1 LQKNF
6 RNLLQNFQSTVFEKK
21 YHNMRYHHVP
31 VLLKEAIRYLNCRPG
46 KIYVDGTLGGCG
58 HAIEILKQAEPD
70 GLLIGLDLDSDAIDN
85 ARKTLADFGS
95 RVRLFHH
102 NFAFLPAILSQ
113 TGIPAVD
120 GILVDMGM
128 SLYQLEKSGRGFSF
142 MRDEP
147 LDMRMNK
154 CETITAAALVNK
166 LSKEELT
173 KLLWHYGEEK
183 WSRKIAE
190 AIISYR
196 QEKTIHSTRDL
207 AEIVRSTVPR
217 TGRLHRIDPA
227 TRTFQALRIAVNR
240 ELKSLEDLLESTP
253 SLLNRG
259 GRLVVIS
266 FHSLED
272 RLVKNQLKGYQ
283 KGCLCPP
290 DFPHCV
296 CGKTATMKVLTPK
309 PVRPSQEEIA
319 ENPKARSAKLRAAER
334 L

>member
-1 LQKNF
+1 
-6 RNLLQNFQSTVFEKK
+6 
-21 YHNMRYHHVP
+21 MRYHHVP

-58 HAIEILKQAEPD
+58 HAIEVLKQAEPD

-85 ARKTLADFGS
+85 ARKILSDFGS

-102 NFAFLPAILSQ
+102 NFASLSAILSQ

-120 GILVDMGM
+120 GILIDTGM

-154 CETITAAALVNK
+154 GETTTAADLVNK

-173 KLLWHYGEEK
+173 KLLWNYGEER

-190 AIISYR
+190 AIISCR
-196 QEKTIHSTRDL
+196 LEKTIQSTREL
-207 AEIVRSTVPR
+207 AEIIRSAVPR
-217 TGRLHRIDPA
+217 TGRPYRIDPA
-227 TRTFQALRIAVNR
+227 TQTFQALRIAVNR
-240 ELKSLEDLLESTP
+240 ELKSLEDLLGSAP

-272 RLVKNQLKGYQ
+272 RLVKSRLKDFQ
-283 KGCLCPP
+283 KGCTCPP

-309 PVRPSQEEIA
+309 PVRPSPEEIA
-319 ENPKARSAKLRAAER
+319 ENPKARSAKLRAGER